1 MVKVLYEEAK
11 ERFALKKPETQKRR
25 DRNGQRKKGGPSR
38 RETKIH
44 KLRGE
49 KKKLRTRW
57 LEAEE
62 SQKQGLKSLYEK
74 QSLE

>member
-11 ERFALKKPETQKRR
+11 ERFALKKPETQKRL

-44 KLRGE
+44 KLREE
-49 KKKLRTRW
+49 KKKLRMRW
-57 LEAEE
+57 LDA
-62 SQKQGLKSLYEK
+62 
-74 QSLE
+74 